1 MNPRPTILVADPA
14 AHTAAL
20 IARHL
25 DAAGYRPVS
34 VASGADALAAIDERH
49 PSACVLEVMLGDR
62 LTGYELVRQLRALP
76 ETAST
81 PILLMSARAGKLDR
95 DFAFTVGANDYF
107 KKPFRVGE
115 LIARLETLVTPAPR
129 RIVARRTRACAP
141 RRGALLA
148 AR

>member
-1 MNPRPTILVADPA
+1 MIPTILVADPA

-25 DAAGYRPVS
+25 DGAGYHAVTAAGS
-34 VASGADALAAIDERH
+34 AEALAAIDERR
-49 PSACVLEVMLGDR
+49 PAACVLEVMLGGG
-62 LTGYELVRQLRALP
+62 LSGYQLVRQLRALP

-81 PILLMSARAGKLDR
+81 PIVLMSARAGKLDR

-115 LIARLETLVTPAPR
+115 LIARLEALVAPAPR
-129 RIVARRTRACAP
+129 RIVARRTRGCRP
-141 RRGALLA
+141 RTGALLA